1 MSNIPS
7 FPVEIQLTDKIKYI
21 FQHFQNPW
29 RRAYHVRKK
38 AAWLKDDE
46 WCDAVQLEETYYPGT
61 RRILDVID
69 MHILDFLIT
78 NQDRH
83 HYEALA

>member
-1 MSNIPS
+1 MNC
-7 FPVEIQLTDKIKYI
+7 LTTLFIHT
-21 FQHFQNPW
+21 QHFQNPW

-38 AAWLKDDE
+38 AEWTKDNE
-46 WCDAVQLEETYYPGT
+46 WCDYVRLEETYYPGT

-69 MHILDFLIT
+69 MHVLDFLIT

-83 HYEALA
+83 HYETLA